1 MVEMVHLALIQLV
14 VEVEQVLSVEQVILL
29 FLIQTLEVEMVEQD

>member
-1 MVEMVHLALIQLV
+1 MVHLALIQLV